1 MTSPSSDPSSDPN
14 NAPNSDPTGAASGA
28 SPSMPPAT
36 GASISIDRPLEWM
49 DTDAAGIW
57 HYSTVIRFAEHAEL
71 ELHARLGIVERTFG
85 MTPRARI
92 EFDFVSPVRFGDVVT
107 TTLTVA
113 SVGRTSIAYDL
124 LLGGPEGAFARGRIV
139 TVLTDAPGGRST
151 PVPDDLRAV
160 LLDE

>member
-1 MTSPSSDPSSDPN
+1 MTFPTSDPTS
-14 NAPNSDPTGAASGA
+14 AATGAASGA
-28 SPSMPPAT
+28 APSTPQAS

-71 ELHARLGIVERTFG
+71 ELHTRLGIAERTFG

-92 EFDFVSPVRFGDVVT
+92 EFDFLSPVRFGDVVT

-113 SVGRTSIAYDL
+113 SVGRTSIVYDL
-124 LLGGPEGAFARGRIV
+124 LLDGTDGAFARGRIV
-139 TVLTDAPGGRST
+139 TVLTDAPGGRPT
-151 PVPDDLRAV
+151 EVPDDLRVV

>member
-1 MTSPSSDPSSDPN
+1 MIYPSSN
-14 NAPNSDPTGAASGA
+14 PTGAASGA
-28 SPSMPPAT
+28 APSTPSAT

-57 HYSTVIRFAEHAEL
+57 HYSTIIRFAEHAEL
-71 ELHARLGIVERTFG
+71 ELHSRIGIVERTFG

-113 SVGRTSIAYDL
+113 SIGRSSIAYDL
-124 LLGGPEGAFARGRIV
+124 LLDGPGGAFARGRIV
-139 TVLTDAPGGRST
+139 TVLLDAVGGRPT
-151 PVPDDLRAV
+151 EVPDELRAV
-160 LLDE
+160 LLGE